1 MKKRILSVVMIL
13 LAVFVLLP
21 TVYCPGDNG
30 GREHFNYLEYCFVAG
45 AIQFGLSGLLT
56 ILAACFGLG
65 RARWCVITA
74 GALLLAAAGAMLL
87 FTLRFFGDLRE
98 LSALDWVI
106 FALQLAAGA
115 AAIFWAGN
123 QKHWKENTKK
133 E

>member
-1 MKKRILSVVMIL
+1 MAMKKRRILSVVMLL
-13 LAVFVLLP
+13 LAVLVLLP

-30 GREHFNYLEYCFVAG
+30 SREHFSYLEYCFVAG

-74 GALLLAAAGAMLL
+74 GALLLAAAGVMLL
-87 FTLRFFGDLRE
+87 LTLRFFGNLRE
-98 LSALDWVI
+98 LSQLDWVI

-115 AAIFWAGN
+115 AAIFWVGN
-123 QKHWKENTKK
+123 QKYWKN
-133 E
+133 